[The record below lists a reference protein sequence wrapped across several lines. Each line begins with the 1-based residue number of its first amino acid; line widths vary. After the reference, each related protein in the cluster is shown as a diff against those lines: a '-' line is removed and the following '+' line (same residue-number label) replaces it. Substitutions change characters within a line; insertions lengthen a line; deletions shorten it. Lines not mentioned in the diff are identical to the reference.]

1 MSMGRFTKQVG
12 ARSVRKAL
20 MAMPLAVFAVG
31 CGGELPEQGQ
41 TEGDVPVAP
50 SEAVEQTEQGVV
62 LGGSYW
68 WGISSGV
75 SQLNMGTSVGRTCFL
90 TGVQGNLKPG
100 SSANT
105 NSVYAYIYAGNWYL
119 AISQN
124 NNMALGAGVQC
135 INTDT
140 NRTLDGVWFKGD
152 PARLL
157 GAVTAQRRCF
167 LTRVEG
173 SGGFTTNADYAR
185 VWNDGLNW
193 YLGGSLTGEGGA
205 RARCVDVP
213 TDQGSWGY
221 GAGDPGG
228 FTANMTYNPGGVACM
243 LTGLGGHFT
252 ANSFT
257 DGVSIDYNAGTRYWE
272 MTVVNGKR
280 GWSSCVK

>member
-1 MSMGRFTKQVG
+1 MNMGRFTKQVG

-20 MAMPLAVFAVG
+20 MAMPLAAFAVG

-41 TEGDVPVAP
+41 PEGDVPEVP
-50 SEAVEQTEQGVV
+50 SEDVAQTEQGVV

-68 WGISSGV
+68 WGSDGWT
-75 SQLNMGTSVGRTCFL
+75 QLNMGTSEGRTCFL
-90 TGVQGNLKPG
+90 TSVVGSLKP
-100 SSANT
+100 SSSGLSS
-105 NSVYAYIYAGNWYL
+105 SVYTYVYAGNWYL
-119 AISQN
+119 NINPN
-124 NNMALGAGVQC
+124 NGNALGAGVQC
-135 INTDT
+135 INTAT
-140 NRTLDGVWFKGD
+140 NRTTDGVWFKGD

-173 SGGFTTNADYAR
+173 TGGFKTNSDYAR

-193 YLGGSLTGEGGA
+193 YLGGSLSAEGGA

-213 TDQGSWGY
+213 TDQGSWLY

-228 FTANMTYNPGGVACM
+228 FTANMTYDPGGVACM
-243 LTGLGGHFT
+243 LTGVGGHFT
-252 ANSFT
+252 ANSYT